1 MSYMYQQEKGYV
13 WSGKFPENA
22 HTHAEK
28 KMHTAQS
35 LDIKIAHYYPKN
47 GSKIPPK
54 CRFLS

>member
-1 MSYMYQQEKGYV
+1 MYQQEKGYV